1 MAGLLQLALDF
12 LGMGAPGGPGG
23 SANVDVNAHDDGAAV
38 PPPVRRAPRPAR
50 PGAKPPRE
58 RRTRVGAGG
67 ATTVVMPELDGM
79 ASLPRHPQAN
89 REALLMGRQV
99 VYRLDR
105 GRRRTVGFTVGAD
118 GLSVRAPG
126 WLPVPQVEAALQE
139 KADWILRKLVDVEQ
153 RRDRL
158 ESARIV
164 WGDGASFLLRGQRT
178 VVRLGAR
185 RGDEGLRVDVAT
197 DSDSDAGAAPAAPAL
212 WLALPDDAAPER
224 IGEAVRAWMRR
235 EAQADFTA
243 RLERYAPLLGVQWAR
258 LSLTDARTRWGS
270 ASTSGAIRLH
280 WRLMHFRPEVIDYV
294 VAHELAH
301 LRHMDHSPRFW
312 SVVAS
317 VLPDYQALRAE
328 LRADASPRW

>member
-12 LGMGAPGGPGG
+12 LGLAGPGEHAGPGAAGAPDGGAMPP
-23 SANVDVNAHDDGAAV
+23 SA
-38 PPPVRRAPRPAR
+38 RRGPRSAR
-50 PGAKPPRE
+50 PGTAPPRGQ
-58 RRTRVGAGG
+58 RPPVDLT
-67 ATTVVMPELDGM
+67 PDLDGM

-99 VYRLDR
+99 VYRLER

-126 WLPVPQVEAALQE
+126 WLPVHQVEAALQE
-139 KADWILRKLVDVEQ
+139 KADWILRKLADAEQ
-153 RRDRL
+153 RRDRQ
-158 ESARIV
+158 EAARIV
-164 WGDGASFLLRGQRT
+164 WADGATFALHGRQT
-178 VVRLGAR
+178 TVRLGAV
-185 RGDEGLRVDVAT
+185 RGSDGLRNDTETGV
-197 DSDSDAGAAPAAPAL
+197 PAL
-212 WLALPDDAAPER
+212 WLALPVDAAPEK
-224 IGEAVRAWMRR
+224 IGDTVRAWMRR
-235 EAQADFTA
+235 EAKADFTA
-243 RLERYAPLLGVQWAR
+243 RLDRYALLLDVRWAR

-270 ASTSGAIRLH
+270 ASVGGAIRLH

-312 SVVAS
+312 AVVAS

>member
-12 LGMGAPGGPGG
+12 IGLGAPGAADGGAMPPSARRGPR
-23 SANVDVNAHDDGAAV
+23 S
-38 PPPVRRAPRPAR
+38 AR
-50 PGAKPPRE
+50 PGTVPPRVP
-58 RRTRVGAGG
+58 RPRVDVG
-67 ATTVVMPELDGM
+67 PELDGM
-79 ASLPRHPQAN
+79 TSLPRHPKAN

-99 VYRLDR
+99 VYRLER
-105 GRRRTVGFTVGAD
+105 GKRRTVGFTVGAD

-126 WLPVPQVEAALQE
+126 WLPVQHVEAALQE
-139 KADWILRKLVDVEQ
+139 KADWILRKLADAEQ
-153 RRDRL
+153 RRDRQ
-158 ESARIV
+158 EAARVV
-164 WGDGASFLLRGQRT
+164 WGEGATFALRGDRT

-185 RGDEGLRVDVAT
+185 RGGDGLRT
-197 DSDSDAGAAPAAPAL
+197 DPDTGAVAL
-212 WLALPDDAAPER
+212 WLALPEDAAPEK
-224 IGEAVRAWMRR
+224 IGDAVRAWMRR
-235 EAQADFTA
+235 EAKADFTA
-243 RLERYAPLLGVQWAR
+243 RLDRYAPLLGVRWAR

-270 ASTSGAIRLH
+270 ASVSGAIRLH

-312 SVVAS
+312 AVVAS

>member
-12 LGMGAPGGPGG
+12 LGLASPGVP
-23 SANVDVNAHDDGAAV
+23 GAADGGAM
-38 PPPVRRAPRPAR
+38 PPSTRRGPRAAR
-50 PGAKPPRE
+50 PGTAPPRSQ
-58 RRTRVGAGG
+58 RPRVDL
-67 ATTVVMPELDGM
+67 TPELDGM

-126 WLPVPQVEAALQE
+126 WLPVHHVEAALQE
-139 KADWILRKLVDVEQ
+139 KADWILRKLADAEQ
-153 RRDRL
+153 RRGRQ
-158 ESARIV
+158 EAARIV
-164 WGDGASFLLRGQRT
+164 WADGALFALRGRQT

-185 RGDEGLRVDVAT
+185 RGSDGLRLDVET
-197 DSDSDAGAAPAAPAL
+197 GVSAL
-212 WLALPDDAAPER
+212 WLALPADAEPGK
-224 IGEAVRAWMRR
+224 IGDAVRAWMRR
-235 EAQADFTA
+235 EAKIDFTA
-243 RLERYAPLLGVQWAR
+243 RLDRYAPLLGVEWAR

-270 ASTSGAIRLH
+270 ASVSGAIRLH

-312 SVVAS
+312 AVVAS
-317 VLPDYQALRAE
+317 VLPDYQVLRAE

>member
-12 LGMGAPGGPGG
+12 LGRAAPGEIGAPDGGAMPP
-23 SANVDVNAHDDGAAV
+23 SA
-38 PPPVRRAPRPAR
+38 RRGPRSAR
-50 PGAKPPRE
+50 PGTAPPRAQGP
-58 RRTRVGAGG
+58 RVDM
-67 ATTVVMPELDGM
+67 TPELDGM

-99 VYRLDR
+99 VYRLER
-105 GRRRTVGFTVGAD
+105 GKRRTVGFTVGAD

-126 WLPVPQVEAALQE
+126 WLPLQHVEAALQE
-139 KADWILRKLVDVEQ
+139 KADWILRKLADAEQ
-153 RRDRL
+153 RRDRQ
-158 ESARIV
+158 EAARVV
-164 WGDGASFLLRGQRT
+164 WCEGASFPLRGHPT
-178 VVRLGAR
+178 AVRLGAR
-185 RGDEGLRVDVAT
+185 RGSDGLRT
-197 DSDSDAGAAPAAPAL
+197 DAETGVMTL
-212 WLALPDDAAPER
+212 WLALPVDAPPEK
-224 IGEAVRAWMRR
+224 IGDTVRAWMRR
-235 EAQADFTA
+235 EAKADFTA
-243 RLERYAPLLGVQWAR
+243 RLERYAPLLGVQWAH

-270 ASTSGAIRLH
+270 ASVSGAIRLH

-328 LRADASPRW
+328 LRADSSPRW